1 MSIQLPHT
9 RPRVVTQTLG
19 GRRRGAKGCTSLLDL
34 SAVCDEQ
41 LRELLPGQRR
51 DMPVSGSAQNS
62 SSTLQRRLFH
72 PQVKFRRYPTLGGR
86 GRGDGGHTTLLD
98 LSAVCDEF
106 LRESLPGLRRHMPV
120 SCSAQHFSFTL
131 QRRLFH
137 LRVKFRRYP
146 SLGGR
151 WRSAREHTP
160 LRGLS
165 AVCDEFL
172 RESLPGLRR
181 DMPVS
186 CSAQRFSF
194 TLQRRLFHPRVKF
207 RRYPTLGGRW
217 GGARGHTSLLDL
229 SAVCD
234 EQLRELF
241 LQLWKW
247 FLSKLERH
255 SDERSS

>member
-51 DMPVSGSAQNS
+51 DMPVSWSAQNS

-241 LQLWKW
+241 L
-247 FLSKLERH
+247 
-255 SDERSS
+255 

>member
-1 MSIQLPHT
+1 
-9 RPRVVTQTLG
+9 
-19 GRRRGAKGCTSLLDL
+19 
-34 SAVCDEQ
+34 
-41 LRELLPGQRR
+41 
-51 DMPVSGSAQNS
+51 MPVSCSAQHFS
-62 SSTLQRRLFH
+62 FTLQRRLFH
-72 PQVKFRRYPTLGGR
+72 LRVKFRRYPSLGGR

-151 WRSAREHTP
+151 GRGDGGHTT
-160 LRGLS
+160 LLDLS

-181 DMPVS
+181 HMPVS
-186 CSAQRFSF
+186 CSAQHFSSTLQRRLF
-194 TLQRRLFHPRVKF
+194 HPQVKFRRYPSLGGRWRGARGHTPLRGLSAVCDEFLRELSPGLRRHMPVSCSAQHFSSTLQRRLFHPRVKF
-207 RRYPTLGGRW
+207 RRYPSLGGRW
-217 GGARGHTSLLDL
+217 RGARGHTSLLDL

-241 LQLWKW
+241 L
-247 FLSKLERH
+247 
-255 SDERSS
+255 